1 MEKASAEAG
10 HNAKVSRKKAGEH
23 RLDAVAEA
31 CAVFVA
37 GVGQGLIE
45 ADILAGALSQ
55 HMHLLAARRRRQLIA
70 VVLNSGHTHFSK
82 SAVQPHAR

>member
-1 MEKASAEAG
+1 MPRFPERVNK
-10 HNAKVSRKKAGEH
+10 H

-45 ADILAGALSQ
+45 ADVLAGALSQ

-82 SAVQPHAR
+82 SAI